1 MVSLKAYFEILRPVN
16 SVMIGFAVVIGE
28 LLAFGEVPPFFKVVV
43 PGFFTGF
50 LVCGGAMAINDFYDR
65 EIDAINVPS
74 RPIPSGRMSPKEAL
88 MWSFVLYFLGVLSSL
103 IINVECA
110 MIAVVFSVLSAMY
123 ASFLKSTGV
132 LGNLLVSVSVGVPF
146 LFGGVALGGWDIPE
160 LSLAIFFTAVLANM
174 GREITKGIMDIEGDT
189 IGGIKTVAV
198 RFGERTAAKV
208 AALFFFSAVFVSQ
221 LPYFLD
227 FATIWFEIA
236 VSFVGAGFVILG
248 LNVVR
253 NTSKENSKK
262 VKKTALKLM
271 AFALICFLGEALIF
285 PEI

>member
-16 SVMIGFAVVIGE
+16 SIMIGVAVVIGE
-28 LLAFGEVPPFFKVVV
+28 LLAFGEVPPFFDVVV

-50 LVCGGAMAINDFYDR
+50 SVCGGAMAINDFYDR

-88 MWSFVLYFLGVLSSL
+88 VWGIVLYSLGVLSSL
-103 IINVECA
+103 IINFGCGI
-110 MIAVVFSVLSAMY
+110 IAVVFSVLSAMY

-132 LGNLLVSVSVGVPF
+132 LGNFIVSISVGVPF

-174 GREITKGIMDIEGDT
+174 GREITKGIMDVEGDAM
-189 IGGIKTVAV
+189 GGVKTLAV
-198 RFGERTAAKV
+198 RFGERAAAKV

-227 FATIWFEIA
+227 FATVWFEIA
-236 VSFVGAGFVILG
+236 VSFVGAGFIILG
-248 LNVVR
+248 VNIVR
-253 NTSKENSKK
+253 NPSKENSKK

-271 AFALICFLGEALIF
+271 ALALICFLGEALIF